1 MTSQTA
7 WTMGSRA
14 CTSLIHLAVGVAAA
28 RILGPEGYGQIQ
40 YAVALS
46 GMLMPLC
53 TLGLR
58 DVLVPELVRC
68 PRNGGAVVG
77 SAVVMRLVAS
87 LGAVGLCAL
96 GTWLDSPAQGNAVI
110 VLLYSISLIPAALE
124 PLGDWF
130 RAELR
135 TAVPAVAACVAAA
148 GAGLCQVGLL
158 RAGMG
163 AGWFALAHSL
173 EALGAGLLLAYRRG
187 PHRRLL
193 RWDGERG
200 RALFKK
206 SRHYIFSGFLVALY
220 GRVDRLI
227 LQKMLGQEAVGLYA
241 VAASVSTMWTLVP
254 AALVEAARPA
264 ILSRRDR
271 SPDDFRQGLA
281 RLYSL
286 IWYGS
291 CLAAAGIC
299 LLSRPLLL
307 FLYGEAYL
315 PAWPALCICA
325 WCPAF
330 SYLGT
335 ARSIFLAAHNDYRY
349 EKYVAGIGVASN
361 LIFHGVLTTRW
372 GIWGAALAALLTQ
385 AVTNVG
391 AGCCIPALRENSRL
405 IWEGMKF
412 RTLRM
417 ALAEWKRS

>member
-1 MTSQTA
+1 
-7 WTMGSRA
+7 MGGFHEQGRGRFDIPN
-14 CTSLIHLAVGVAAA
+14 SLDHGQQSLYVADPPGGGGGGS

-96 GTWLDSPAQGNAVI
+96 GTWLDSPAQGNAAV

-200 RALFKK
+200 RALFQK

-281 RLYSL
+281 GCTALSGTAPAWLQRAFAFCPGLCCCFCTAKLIYRPGPLCVSAPGARLSL
-286 IWYGS
+286 IWG
-291 CLAAAGIC
+291 
-299 LLSRPLLL
+299 RP
-307 FLYGEAYL
+307 
-315 PAWPALCICA
+315 
-325 WCPAF
+325 
-330 SYLGT
+330 
-335 ARSIFLAAHNDYRY
+335 
-349 EKYVAGIGVASN
+349 GVS
-361 LIFHGVLTTRW
+361 FWQRTT
-372 GIWGAALAALLTQ
+372 T
-385 AVTNVG
+385 T
-391 AGCCIPALRENSRL
+391 
-405 IWEGMKF
+405 GMKNMW
-412 RTLRM
+412 R
-417 ALAEWKRS
+417 ASG